1 MATLV
6 RPVTRP
12 VVRSAQ
18 PNDASAI
25 TDADD
30 TPETEV
36 LWSDSVVMLWSDG
49 SSVWWST

>member
-6 RPVTRP
+6 RPVSRP
-12 VVRSAQ
+12 VVRNSQ
-18 PNDASAI
+18 PDDAGGGP
-25 TDADD
+25 DADD